1 VGTLTALGYL
11 HLLPPTQLVMPLTG
25 CLVGQERF
33 SFVPVLVASTVGA
46 GIASLVMHL
55 PGLWFGEE
63 NLRRLVGR
71 FGRFLFVEESDLDKA
86 GKMFERHSGKAV
98 LIGHLVP
105 GATAFISLLAG
116 LKRMPIHR
124 RYLFY
129 TFLDTAL

>member
-1 VGTLTALGYL
+1 
-11 HLLPPTQLVMPLTG
+11 MPLAG

-46 GIASLVMHL
+46 GIASLVMPL

-105 GATAFISLLAG
+105 GATAFISLLAS
-116 LKRMPIHR
+116 LKHMPIRR